1 MWFDLLDAA
10 GATRM
15 PHKEIAAYLRAEHG
29 VTAWWSQ
36 MVTVGYEQ
44 ARGLRLPHQQ
54 SSGFTANLSR
64 TLPIPAEA
72 IYDAFTNT
80 RRRKRWI
87 DLDLT
92 VTTSTPSKSVRM
104 SAAGGTRIDV
114 NIYAKGPSKTTV
126 QLQHE
131 RLSSADEVA
140 SRKAHWVEA
149 FERLK
154 KLLGG

>member
-1 MWFDLLDAA
+1 MDIHQKGGCPPDPPLAPA
-10 GATRM
+10 G
-15 PHKEIAAYLRAEHG
+15 PHG
-29 VTAWWSQ
+29 
-36 MVTVGYEQ
+36 
-44 ARGLRLPHQQ
+44 RGHSP
-54 SSGFTANLSR
+54 
-64 TLPIPAEA
+64 
-72 IYDAFTNT
+72 
-80 RRRKRWI
+80 RRKRWI